1 MGADIS
7 QYTVISVSP
16 CFTLDLVFVANSLN
30 IFGNVTMMM
39 MISVLV
45 CFDLFNP

>member
-7 QYTVISVSP
+7 QYTVISLSL
-16 CFTLDLVFVANSLN
+16 CFTLDLVFVADSLN
-30 IFGNVTMMM
+30 LFGNVTVM

-45 CFDLFNP
+45 CFDLLFNP